1 MEHPARFA
9 RIGRP
14 RLSLDIIGRSFGIGL
29 AVLVTA
35 APLAAQTG
43 EELAR
48 QVEIRRTTHGVPH
61 ILAENIRAAGFA
73 LGYVQV
79 EDYGERVI
87 RGLVSARGGRGLVFG
102 PDSMGPDF
110 VNRLAHARAVE
121 TYHLL
126 SQDTRDML
134 EGFAE
139 GVNHYIRMNPDRVP
153 EWAKP
158 DFTGH
163 DVAARDVA
171 GPGFGGAGRFLRRL
185 RGDARPV
192 AAEEEGDSEGGSSC
206 GEWAYCVWEGDDEIE
221 EGSNAWALAPSRTR
235 SGRAILLRN
244 PHLAWSAGYYE
255 AHITVPGELNFY
267 GDFRIGGPFAIIGGF
282 NEYLGWAT
290 TNNAPDTD
298 EIYALDVDP
307 ARPNHYLFDG
317 GSVPLRREEVTVEF
331 RNGAGI
337 GTETREFWMTP
348 LGPVIHRDGGK
359 IYVLRA
365 AGAGEYRVGEQ
376 LMRMMKAKSLAE
388 WKDAMRM
395 RARTVSNFTYA
406 DRAGNIFYIWNAALP
421 AFPHPNGGD
430 TTAVPARRS
439 SEVWTRLFP
448 FDSLPQFLNP
458 RGGYIHNENDPPYYT
473 NMHQPLDPARFPA
486 YFPEPR
492 LRLRSQHAIELLHNR
507 RKLSLEDVVEL
518 KHSMKMLLADRVK
531 PDLVAA
537 VKATGPS
544 GEVASALELL
554 ERWDNTV
561 AADSRGGVLFEA
573 WWRRYTALVRERV
586 GADAPGGASG
596 DELEALLYREPWT
609 PERPLETPRG
619 LAHPT
624 LAAEAF
630 GRAVEETRR
639 RYGSWD
645 VAWGEVHRVRRG
657 DVDVPVGGCSGAL
670 GCFRVLNFRQEEDG
684 KRVVTGGDGW
694 VLAVEFTDPPRAYSV
709 LGYGQSPDPTSP
721 YHADQAEMFAAGRMK
736 PVAFTEAQIREQLV
750 ARYRPGEERRRE

>member
-554 ERWDNTV
+554 DRWDNTV